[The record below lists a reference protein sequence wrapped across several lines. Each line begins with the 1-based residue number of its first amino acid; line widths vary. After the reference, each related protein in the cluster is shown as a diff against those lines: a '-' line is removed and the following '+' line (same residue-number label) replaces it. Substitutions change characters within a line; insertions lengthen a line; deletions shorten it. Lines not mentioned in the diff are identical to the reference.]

1 MSITA
6 NKLTR
11 AAGLC
16 AIAAGLLFAAV
27 QINHP
32 HLDANFVTT
41 TEWTVRQGMKVLMA
55 ALALVGITGMYLR
68 QTKETG
74 VLGLIG
80 YVLFSAGYLTM
91 LSVETIGMVVL
102 PSIAHSAPGYVNDVL
117 AVSTNGSAAGDIG
130 LMQPLISFMGIGYL
144 GGGLLFAIALF
155 RAQILVRWTAVL
167 LAVGAVAPIAIL
179 VLPQINFRL
188 FALPN
193 AVALVALGFSLWRE
207 QRTVTGR
214 SLREVAS
221 SSLDPAGATGPS
233 TL

>member
-6 NKLTR
+6 TKLTR

-32 HLDANFVTT
+32 HLDAEFATT
-41 TEWTVRQGMKVLMA
+41 TEYTVRQSMKVLMA

-68 QTKETG
+68 QIKETG

-91 LSVETIGMVVL
+91 LSAETIGAVVL

-117 AVSTNGSAAGDIG
+117 AASTNGSAAGYIG
-130 LMQPLISFMGIGYL
+130 LMQPLISFMGIAYL

-155 RAQILVRWTAVL
+155 RAQILVRWSAVL
-167 LAVGAVAPIAIL
+167 LAVGAVAPLAIL

-193 AVALVALGFSLWRE
+193 ALALVALGFSLWRE
-207 QRTVTGR
+207 QRTVTGQSMR
-214 SLREVAS
+214 KVTTSP
-221 SSLDPAGATGPS
+221 LDPAGAK
-233 TL
+233 

>member
-6 NKLTR
+6 TKLTR

-41 TEWTVRQGMKVLMA
+41 TEWTVRQSMKVLMA

-68 QTKETG
+68 QIKETG

-91 LSVETIGMVVL
+91 LSVETIGAVVL

-130 LMQPLISFMGIGYL
+130 LMPPLISFMGIGYL

-193 AVALVALGFSLWRE
+193 AIALIALGFSLWRG
-207 QRTVTGR
+207 QRTVTGQ
-214 SLREVAS
+214 SLRKVTS
-221 SSLDPAGATGPS
+221 SPLDPAGAK
-233 TL
+233 

>member
-6 NKLTR
+6 TKLTR
-11 AAGLC
+11 AAGLS

-41 TEWTVRQGMKVLMA
+41 TEWTVRQGMKVLIA

-102 PSIAHSAPGYVNDVL
+102 PSIAHGAPGYVNDVL

-144 GGGLLFAIALF
+144 GGGLVFAIALF

-207 QRTVTGR
+207 QRTVTGQ
-214 SLREVAS
+214 SLRKVAS
-221 SSLDPAGATGPS
+221 SSLDPAGAK
-233 TL
+233 

>member
-6 NKLTR
+6 TKLTR

-32 HLDANFVTT
+32 QLDGDFVTT

-55 ALALVGITGMYLR
+55 ALALVGISGMYLR
-68 QTKETG
+68 QIKETG
-74 VLGLIG
+74 VLGLMG

-102 PSIAHSAPGYVNDVL
+102 PSIAHSAPGFVNDVL
-117 AVSTNGSAAGDIG
+117 AVSTNGSASGDIG
-130 LMQPLISFMGIGYL
+130 LLEPLIVFMGIGYL
-144 GGGLLFAIALF
+144 SGGLLFSIALF
-155 RAQILVRWTAVL
+155 RAQILARWAAVL

-193 AVALVALGFSLWRE
+193 SIALVALGFSLWRE
-207 QRTVTGR
+207 QRTVTDQ
-214 SLREVAS
+214 SLRKVTS
-221 SSLDPAGATGPS
+221 SPLDPAGAK
-233 TL
+233 

>member
-6 NKLTR
+6 TKLTR
-11 AAGLC
+11 AAGLS

-41 TEWTVRQGMKVLMA
+41 TEWTVRQGMKVLIA

-102 PSIAHSAPGYVNDVL
+102 PSIAHGAPGYVNDVL

-144 GGGLLFAIALF
+144 GGGLVFAIALF

-214 SLREVAS
+214 SLRKVAS
-221 SSLDPAGATGPS
+221 SSLDPAGAKRTS

>member
-6 NKLTR
+6 TMLTR
-11 AAGLC
+11 AAGLS
-16 AIAAGLLFAAV
+16 AVAAGLLFAAV
-27 QINHP
+27 QVNHP

-68 QTKETG
+68 QIKETG
-74 VLGLIG
+74 VLGLVG

-91 LSVETIGMVVL
+91 LSVEAIGMVVL
-102 PSIAHSAPGYVNDVL
+102 PSIAGSAPGYVNDVL

-130 LMQPLISFMGIGYL
+130 PMQLLISFMGIGYL

-155 RAQILVRWTAVL
+155 RAQILVRWAAVL

-179 VLPQINFRL
+179 VLPQLNFRL

-193 AVALVALGFSLWRE
+193 AFALVALGFSLWRG
-207 QRTVTGR
+207 QRTATGQ
-214 SLREVAS
+214 SVHKVAN
-221 SSLDPAGATGPS
+221 SSLDPAGAK
-233 TL
+233 

>member
-6 NKLTR
+6 TKLTR
-11 AAGLC
+11 AAGLS
-16 AIAAGLLFAAV
+16 AVAAGLLFAAV

-80 YVLFSAGYLTM
+80 YVLFSAGYLAM
-91 LSVETIGMVVL
+91 LSVETIAMVVL
-102 PSIAHSAPGYVNDVL
+102 PSIAHGAPGYVNDVL

-130 LMQPLISFMGIGYL
+130 LMQPLISFMGIAYL

-155 RAQILVRWTAVL
+155 RAKILVRWSAVL
-167 LAVGAVAPIAIL
+167 LAVGALAPIAIL

-207 QRTVTGR
+207 ERTVAGR
-214 SLREVAS
+214 SLGKVAG
-221 SSLDPAGATGPS
+221 SSLDPAGAK
-233 TL
+233 

>member
-6 NKLTR
+6 TKLTR

-41 TEWTVRQGMKVLMA
+41 TEWTVRQSMKVLMA
-55 ALALVGITGMYLR
+55 ALALVGITGIYLR
-68 QTKETG
+68 QIKETG

-91 LSVETIGMVVL
+91 LSVETIGAVVL

-117 AVSTNGSAAGDIG
+117 AVATNGTAAGDIG
-130 LMQPLISFMGIGYL
+130 LIQPLISFMGIGYL

-155 RAQILVRWTAVL
+155 RAQILARWTAVL
-167 LAVGAVAPIAIL
+167 LAVGAGAPIAIL

-193 AVALVALGFSLWRE
+193 AIALVALGFSLWRE
-207 QRTVTGR
+207 QRTVTGQ
-214 SLREVAS
+214 SLRKITNS
-221 SSLDPAGATGPS
+221 PLDPAGAK
-233 TL
+233 

>member
-6 NKLTR
+6 TKLTR
-11 AAGLC
+11 AAGLS

-32 HLDANFVTT
+32 HLDATFVTT
-41 TEWTVRQGMKVLMA
+41 TEWTVRQGLKVLMA

-80 YVLFSAGYLTM
+80 YVLFSAGYLAM
-91 LSVETIGMVVL
+91 LSVETIAMVVL
-102 PSIAHSAPGYVNDVL
+102 PSIAESAPGYVNDVL

-130 LMQPLISFMGIGYL
+130 LIQPLISFMGIAYL

-155 RAQILVRWTAVL
+155 RAKILVRWSAVL
-167 LAVGAVAPIAIL
+167 LAVGALAPIAIL

-207 QRTVTGR
+207 QRTATGQSVR
-214 SLREVAS
+214 KVAS
-221 SSLDPAGATGPS
+221 SSLDPAGAK
-233 TL
+233 

>member
-6 NKLTR
+6 TKLTR

-41 TEWTVRQGMKVLMA
+41 TEWTVRQSMKVLMA

-68 QTKETG
+68 QIKETG

-91 LSVETIGMVVL
+91 LSVETIGAVVL

-117 AVSTNGSAAGDIG
+117 AVATNGTAAGDIG
-130 LMQPLISFMGIGYL
+130 LIQPLISFMGIGYL

-155 RAQILVRWTAVL
+155 RAQILARWTAVL

-193 AVALVALGFSLWRE
+193 AIALVALGFSLWRE
-207 QRTVTGR
+207 QRTVTGQ
-214 SLREVAS
+214 SLPKVTNS
-221 SSLDPAGATGPS
+221 PLDPAGAK
-233 TL
+233 